1 MRFLIKKPHIFI
13 ILLICLA
20 TMAGLLLGEAALRF
34 TLPSHYYIWTPHFE
48 AVFKP
53 DQDIMPGLS
62 GPSRFVTN
70 SLGIRGDELTTSQTY
85 RILAIG
91 GSTTECLYLDQFET
105 WPYQLQ
111 QALNQNTSHH
121 NIWVGNAGMS
131 ARTTRHHIMAMQYL
145 PLKEM
150 RIDLIILLIG
160 INDFSIRLSQDEHY
174 DPNYLAKPETLR
186 KLMNETFTGSHP
198 NPDDPFLKRT
208 AIWQLLRRVK
218 RAILRKDTQDN
229 VQDQA
234 GEIYVT
240 WRRHR
245 QQAAEIKNELP
256 DLSSAIK
263 EYDRNINKLI
273 DIALE
278 KSIRLI
284 FLTQPTMWKPD
295 LPPELNALLWLGGI
309 GNFQKESGNTYY
321 SSEALERGMKK
332 YNDTLLRICQERQ
345 VECIDLEPVLEKDTT
360 VFYDDVHFNE
370 SGARKVSGILSKYIL
385 DQKRK

>member
-1 MRFLIKKPHIFI
+1 
-13 ILLICLA
+13 
-20 TMAGLLLGEAALRF
+20 
-34 TLPSHYYIWTPHFE
+34 
-48 AVFKP
+48 
-53 DQDIMPGLS
+53 
-62 GPSRFVTN
+62 
-70 SLGIRGDELTTSQTY
+70 
-85 RILAIG
+85 
-91 GSTTECLYLDQFET
+91 
-105 WPYQLQ
+105 
-111 QALNQNTSHH
+111 
-121 NIWVGNAGMS
+121 
-131 ARTTRHHIMAMQYL
+131 
-145 PLKEM
+145 
-150 RIDLIILLIG
+150 
-160 INDFSIRLSQDEHY
+160 
-174 DPNYLAKPETLR
+174 
-186 KLMNETFTGSHP
+186 
-198 NPDDPFLKRT
+198 
-208 AIWQLLRRVK
+208 
-218 RAILRKDTQDN
+218 
-229 VQDQA
+229 
-234 GEIYVT
+234 VT

-273 DIALE
+273 DIAQE